1 MLEKHSSN
9 VSSRVESSQVE
20 FEPNTNTA
28 AQYLLNRFTVTHYS
42 KHIWSNLTKQLRN
55 SLATFRIMNTWSL
68 YMSCGNVIEQ
78 STEPRRHVGGI
89 RDVSSEIAHHAYTS
103 TVPLT

>member
-1 MLEKHSSN
+1 
-9 VSSRVESSQVE
+9 
-20 FEPNTNTA
+20 
-28 AQYLLNRFTVTHYS
+28 
-42 KHIWSNLTKQLRN
+42 
-55 SLATFRIMNTWSL
+55 
-68 YMSCGNVIEQ
+68 MSCGNVIEQ